1 MVDIAFDV
9 TEFTIPA
16 NTDIEVNLV
25 NYGILQHNFVIDELG
40 IASPLYNG
48 GESGS
53 VTINAP
59 AGTYQ
64 YYCSV
69 PGHAELGMVGTLQ
82 VV

>member
-1 MVDIAFDV
+1 MVDIAFEV
-9 TEFTIPA
+9 TEFEITA
-16 NTDIEVNLV
+16 NTDTMVTLV
-25 NYGILQHNFVIDELG
+25 NEGFLQHNFVIDELG
-40 IASPLYNG
+40 IASPLFNS
-48 GESGS
+48 GESGT

-69 PGHAELGMVGTLQ
+69 LGHAEAGMVGTLR